1 MKKLIA
7 IALIVLLAA
16 SSVFAGGASESTSS
30 SADNGK
36 IKVRIWTVDRHDA
49 NFWTEK
55 VDEYNA
61 TNTDNIEVSYEIY
74 ADNFQQAVDL
84 AFQTGEAPDIMKY
97 AQYFDKYVLDGRFVD
112 LLPYLSDEEKALTE
126 SVWYNGYNLIDG
138 KLYFIPLEN
147 SCMRLFYNKTIF
159 ERLGLKVPET
169 LEEMKEAALTITN
182 ELSGEGI
189 YGFACNLK
197 GANSGIMRSLE
208 PQVELGEGV
217 YKGYDFGKGV
227 YDFTA
232 YIPYLEAW
240 KEMIANGFPGCESL
254 DIDPLRSQFA
264 AGKIG
269 MYMSYTASEP
279 GVYENQFPFVEGQ
292 EWGCTYMPV
301 VDGEIKGAEY
311 YTGTPAF
318 LINAASKN
326 VDASVKAYKAI
337 FLDKENLKEHFEQGY
352 GISNFQ
358 EILDTATM
366 NEVYASNP
374 ALLKTEHDVIYP
386 KTPDELYPQDFI
398 LEGLDMYNTFSAMIF
413 GQMDI
418 EKGIA
423 DLNKRYNVMI
433 EKLIEQGLYER
444 IINLDYARK

>member
-1 MKKLIA
+1 MKKVILISLMVFLA
-7 IALIVLLAA
+7 I
-16 SSVFAGGASESTSS
+16 SGVFAGGAGESS
-30 SADNGK
+30 SAAADNGK
-36 IKVRIWTVDRHDA
+36 IKIRIWTVDRHDA

-55 VDEYNA
+55 VAAYNA

-74 ADNFQQAVDL
+74 ADNYQQAVDL
-84 AFQTGEAPDIMKY
+84 AFQTGEAPDVMKY
-97 AQYFDKYVLDGRFVD
+97 AQYFDKYVLDGRYVD
-112 LLPYLSDEEKALTE
+112 LLPYLSEEDKALTE
-126 SVWYNGYNLIDG
+126 STWYNGYNLIDG

-159 ERLGLKVPET
+159 DRLGLKVPET
-169 LEEMKEAALTITN
+169 LAEMEDAAVTITN
-182 ELSGEGI
+182 ELSKEGI

-197 GANSGIMRSLE
+197 NANSGIMRSLE
-208 PQVELGEGV
+208 PQVQLGTGI

-227 YDFTA
+227 YDFSV

-240 KEMIANGFPGCESL
+240 KEMVMNGFPGCESL

-279 GVYENQFPFVEGQ
+279 GVYENQFPFAEGQ

-301 VDGEIKGAEY
+301 VDGQENGAEY

-318 LINAASKN
+318 LVNASSKN
-326 VDASVKAYKAI
+326 VDAAVKAYRAI
-337 FLDKENLKEHFEQGY
+337 FLNKDNLREHFEQGY
-352 GISNFQ
+352 GISNFP
-358 EILDTATM
+358 EILETATLS
-366 NEVYASNP
+366 ETYAANP
-374 ALLKTEHDVIYP
+374 ALLKTEKDVIYP

-398 LEGLDMYNTFSAMIF
+398 LEGLDMFNTFSAMIF
-413 GQMDI
+413 GQIDI

-423 DLNKRYNVMI
+423 DLNKRYNDMN
-433 EKLIEQGLYER
+433 EKLISQGVYER
-444 IINLDYARK
+444 IINPDYAR